1 MVMLFKLRVIKV
13 LSCLI
18 RFSRG
23 QCDWVVRE
31 MVNLLVTVGSGAMAT
46 YSQKLAEKLDVP
58 KVYTDIYQRV
68 ARRFN
73 TPWLSR
79 GTLRA
84 VRDDRNFGKILSKL
98 SGVVH
103 LPNQHLGRYGNSL
116 RTPYIITVHD
126 LIRYFDLKKY
136 GTYIHH
142 PNRRDRFYLNCDY
155 KGIKKA
161 ARVIAIS
168 EATKRDLIHHL
179 GIPDD
184 RIRVVYPGIDHVA
197 FRPSFGASNVEYP
210 YILFVGSEHPRKNLL
225 TLLGAFSRLKGQ
237 SSFNNLK
244 LVKVGKA
251 GGREADFR
259 KQSIEAINSLNL
271 DGEVI
276 FTGVVSEADLRVYY
290 SNAECLVFPSLYE
303 GFGIPPLE
311 AMACGCPVITSDS
324 SSLPEVVGE
333 AAIKISSRDVE
344 GLAAALEKILT
355 ERQLKEEL
363 ITKGMKQTAKFSWE
377 QTAEK
382 TLRIYKE
389 VEENFC

>member
-1 MVMLFKLRVIKV
+1 
-13 LSCLI
+13 
-18 RFSRG
+18 
-23 QCDWVVRE
+23 

-79 GTLRA
+79 DALRA
-84 VRDDRNFGKILSKL
+84 VRDDRNFRKILSKL

-116 RTPYIITVHD
+116 RMPYIITVHD

-136 GTYIHH
+136 GAYIHH
-142 PNRRDRFYLNCDY
+142 PNHRDRFYLNCDY

-184 RIRVVYPGIDHVA
+184 RISVVYPGIDHVA
-197 FRPSFGASNVEYP
+197 FRPAFGASNFEYP

-225 TLLGAFSRLKGQ
+225 TLLIAFSRLKEQ

-259 KQSIEAINSLNL
+259 KQSMEAINSLNL

-276 FTGVVSEADLRVYY
+276 FTGVVSETDLRVYY

-303 GFGIPPLE
+303 GFGIPPME

-355 ERQLKEEL
+355 LQQLKEEL
-363 ITKGMKQTAKFSWE
+363 IAKGMEQAAKFSWE

>member
-1 MVMLFKLRVIKV
+1 
-13 LSCLI
+13 
-18 RFSRG
+18 
-23 QCDWVVRE
+23 
-31 MVNLLVTVGSGAMAT
+31 LLVTVGSGAMDT
-46 YSQKLAEKLDVP
+46 YSQNLAEKLDVP
-58 KVYTDIYQRV
+58 KVYTDIYQRI
-68 ARRFN
+68 AERFN
-73 TPWLSR
+73 ISWLSR
-79 GTLRA
+79 DALRA
-84 VRDDRNFGKILSKL
+84 VMDDRNFRKILSKL

-116 RTPYIITVHD
+116 RMPYIITVHD

-136 GTYIHH
+136 GIYIHH
-142 PNRRDRFYLNCDY
+142 PNFRDRFYLNCDY

-161 ARVIAIS
+161 ARIIAIS

-179 GIPDD
+179 GIPDN
-184 RIRVVYPGIDHVA
+184 RISVVYPGIDHVT
-197 FRPSFGASNVEYP
+197 FRPSFVASNFEYP

-225 TLLGAFSRLKGQ
+225 TLLKAFSRLKGR
-237 SSFNNLK
+237 SSFGNLK

-259 KQSIEAINSLNL
+259 KQSMEVIESLNL
-271 DGEVI
+271 DKEVV
-276 FTGVVSEADLRVYY
+276 FTGVVSGVDLRVYY
-290 SNAECLVFPSLYE
+290 SNAECLVFPSIYE
-303 GFGIPPLE
+303 GFGFPPLE

-344 GLAAALEKILT
+344 GLATALEKILT
-355 ERQLKEEL
+355 KRQLREEL
-363 ITKGMKQTAKFSWE
+363 ITKGVKQAAKFSWE

-382 TLRIYKE
+382 TLRIYEE